1 MQKAPGALGA
11 FCYPHPHQRKL
22 TPAWYNVGMRNNE
35 EYWKEKYDYM
45 RWKYDFLLK
54 NWQQQLVKEVDQERQ
69 IMERD
74 KVIVALQDK
83 VKQLTKQQSTGVV

>member
-1 MQKAPGALGA
+1 M
-11 FCYPHPHQRKL
+11 H
-22 TPAWYNVGMRNNE
+22 NNE
-35 EYWKEKYDYM
+35 DWFEEYKHIKWRYDH
-45 RWKYDFLLK
+45 LLK
-54 NWQQQLVKEVDQERQ
+54 NWKALLVKEVDQERQ